1 MRCSCN
7 EFQTTRID
15 ESYPDRFL
23 INVQKQQMYYRHGA
37 TNLRICWFYK
47 LLNRFE
53 TDVLRIRT
61 VSKILPYLC
70 FLTFVDKAISQ
81 QFSECFWLY
90 LWENCTFN
98 IAGYSKLFQVDS
110 SPNADDK
117 FHPPKKLHVWLY
129 FLSRRSNMLYF
140 YKPVWY
146 HGTLQSSPRCPL
158 WEKRDTTIT

>member
-117 FHPPKKLHVWLY
+117 FHPPKNFTSGCTFWADDQTCYTFISLSDITVLSILHQDVRY
-129 FLSRRSNMLYF
+129 ER
-140 YKPVWY
+140 K
-146 HGTLQSSPRCPL
+146 GTPQ
-158 WEKRDTTIT
+158 